1 MSMFCLSGW
10 LWDQAAMA
18 MSLSADDEDYDSDTA
33 EQVSSLSL
41 SPHTHKQLA
50 AFSGSLPR
58 STMPFKQ
65 GMCFLHL
72 LLLSSP
78 SSPAFFLLR
87 CFWVFEFCF
96 FAAVVIR
103 LERFPCDRKENTDT
117 TEKSGITTEP
127 LSYCLSPLSFSYQL
141 WLVWHMHASFRKTC
155 FKEKNMFL
163 LLYLCVWMRFIL
175 VCLICFVG
183 RTKML

>member
-1 MSMFCLSGW
+1 
-10 LWDQAAMA
+10 MA

-65 GMCFLHL
+65 ACVFSTSFCFLCLPHH
-72 LLLSSP
+72 LSSL
-78 SSPAFFLLR
+78 SIVFY
-87 CFWVFEFCF
+87 VFEFCF
-96 FAAVVIR
+96 IAAVIIR
-103 LERFPCDRKENTDT
+103 LERFPCDRRENIDT

-127 LSYCLSPLSFSYQL
+127 LSYCLSPLSFCYQL
-141 WLVWHMHASFRKTC
+141 
-155 FKEKNMFL
+155 
-163 LLYLCVWMRFIL
+163 
-175 VCLICFVG
+175 
-183 RTKML
+183 